1 MNLVIVESPTKCK
14 TIKKYLGNDFEVMA
28 SKGHI
33 RDLSTTGKGGLGVDV
48 DNDFRPTYVNDK
60 TKGLLIRQLKQASA
74 KADKVYL
81 ATDPDREGEAISWHL
96 CQVLGLDEKTTPRL
110 EFHEITKHAIEK
122 AMLSPRTID
131 MSLVQSQETR
141 RIIDRIMGFKLSG
154 LLKSKIGAKSAGRVQ
169 SVTLKLITDR
179 EKEINEFVPQ
189 EYWYLAV
196 NLDNKIKA
204 VYDSSKGDMALTSE
218 EDVNNVLASLGEEMT
233 VSFLNVRNR
242 TSQSRPPL
250 ITSTMQQEAFNKFRY
265 STSKT
270 SKIAQE
276 LYEGIDVGNGPV
288 GLITYMRTDSIRLSP
303 EFTYA
308 ASEYIE
314 KKFGKEYLGYTGPR
328 TASKG
333 LVQDAHEA
341 IRPTTL
347 ELDPESIKSYLSKEQ
362 YNLYKLIY
370 NRALASL
377 MSPKIDEVTQVKFSP
392 EMGSSISFK
401 AEGVVN
407 IFDGFTKLYQLDDS
421 EEDKL
426 PALEL
431 GQKVKINSIDK
442 EQKFTL
448 PPSRF
453 NEAKLVKTMEELGIG
468 RPSTYAST
476 LSLLQDKGR
485 GYVTSTKG
493 VLTPTE
499 KGIQT
504 VDNLVEFFPKFM
516 DVKYTSKMEKDLD
529 DIVDGNSSRHD
540 LLSGF
545 YNEFQ
550 SSFEDAKTNME
561 KVKGKPTGRT
571 CPKCGAELL
580 IKKGRYGEFVACS
593 NYPTCSYI
601 EKEEKEAPK
610 QLEEMCPDC
619 GKPLVVRKTKK
630 GEFIA
635 CSGFPKCHYTR
646 SIEDDSAPKKEAP
659 VLTDKMCPKCGKPMF
674 IRKGV
679 RGKSDFYGCS
689 GYPKCRYSEA
699 IKN

>member
-1 MNLVIVESPTKCK
+1 
-14 TIKKYLGNDFEVMA
+14 
-28 SKGHI
+28 
-33 RDLSTTGKGGLGVDV
+33 
-48 DNDFRPTYVNDK
+48 
-60 TKGLLIRQLKQASA
+60 
-74 KADKVYL
+74 
-81 ATDPDREGEAISWHL
+81 
-96 CQVLGLDEKTTPRL
+96 
-110 EFHEITKHAIEK
+110 
-122 AMLSPRTID
+122 
-131 MSLVQSQETR
+131 
-141 RIIDRIMGFKLSG
+141 
-154 LLKSKIGAKSAGRVQ
+154 
-169 SVTLKLITDR
+169 
-179 EKEINEFVPQ
+179 VPQ
-189 EYWYLAV
+189 EYWYFAL
-196 NLDNKIKA
+196 NLEDKIKA
-204 VYDSSKGDMALTSE
+204 VYDSSKGDMALVSE
-218 EDVNNVLASLGEEMT
+218 EDVNQVISSLGEEMV

-242 TSQSRPPL
+242 TSQSKPPL
-250 ITSTMQQEAFNKFRY
+250 ITSTMQQEAFNKYRY

-276 LYEGIDVGNGPV
+276 LYEGIDVGSGPV

-303 EFTYA
+303 EFTNA
-308 ASEYIE
+308 ASSYIE
-314 KKFGKEYLGYTGPR
+314 NKYGKQYLGYTGPR
-328 TASKG
+328 NSSKG

-341 IRPTTL
+341 IRPTSL
-347 ELDPESIKSYLSKEQ
+347 ELDPESIKAHLTKEQ

-392 EMGSSISFK
+392 KLGSSISFK
-401 AEGVVN
+401 AEGIVN
-407 IFDGFTKLYQLDDS
+407 IFDGFTRLYQVDDN
-421 EEDKL
+421 EEGKL
-426 PALEL
+426 PPLEL
-431 GQKVKINSIDK
+431 GQKVKITSIDK

-485 GYVTSTKG
+485 GYVTSSKG
-493 VLTPTE
+493 ILTPTE

-504 VDNLVEFFPKFM
+504 VENLVEFFPKFM

-540 LLSGF
+540 LLVGF

-550 SSFEDAKTNME
+550 RSFEDAKANME
-561 KVKGKPTGRT
+561 KVKGQPTGRM

-580 IKKGRYGEFVACS
+580 IKKGRYGDFVACS
-593 NYPTCSYI
+593 NYPTCSDI

-610 QLEEMCPDC
+610 LLDELCPEC

-646 SIEDDSAPKKEAP
+646 SLEGDETPKKETP
-659 VLTDKMCPKCGKPMF
+659 VLTDKICPKCGKQLF
-674 IRKGV
+674 LRKGV

-699 IKN
+699 LKK

>member
-14 TIKKYLGNDFEVMA
+14 TIKKYLGSDFEVMA

-33 RDLSTTGKGGLGVDV
+33 RDLSTTGKGGLGVDIE
-48 DNDFRPTYVNDK
+48 NDFKPKYINDK
-60 TKGLLIRQLKQASA
+60 TKLALIKQLKDAAS

-96 CQVLGLDEKTTPRL
+96 CEVLGLDEKTTPRL
-110 EFHEITKHAIEK
+110 EFHEITKPAIAK
-122 AMLSPRTID
+122 AMENPRTLD

-179 EKEINEFVPQ
+179 EKEINSFVPQ
-189 EYWYLAV
+189 EYWYLGL
-196 NLDNKIKA
+196 NLEGGMKA
-204 VYDSSKGDMALTSE
+204 SYDGAKGELTLSTIV
-218 EDVNNVLASLGEEMT
+218 DVNNITTELGKEVE
-233 VSFLNVRNR
+233 VVQLNVRNR
-242 TSQSRPPL
+242 TSQSKPPL
-250 ITSTMQQEAFNKFRY
+250 ITSTMQQEAFNKYKY

-270 SKIAQE
+270 AKIAQE

-303 EFTYA
+303 EFTA
-308 ASEYIE
+308 VAVNYIE
-314 KKFGKEYLGYTGPR
+314 KKYGKEYVGYIGPR
-328 TASKG
+328 QSKG

-347 ELDPESIKSYLSKEQ
+347 ELDPESIKSHLTKEQ

-377 MSPKIDEVTQVKFSP
+377 MSPKVDEVTQVKFSP
-392 EMGSSISFK
+392 KKGSTIFFK
-401 AEGVVN
+401 TEGVVN
-407 IFDGFTKLYQLDDS
+407 VFDGYTKLYQLEDAS
-421 EEDKL
+421 ENKL
-426 PALEL
+426 PSLTL
-431 GQKVKINSIDK
+431 GQKVTIKDIIK
-442 EQKFTL
+442 EQKFTT

-476 LSLLQDKGR
+476 LSLLQDKSR
-485 GYVTSTKG
+485 GYLTSTKG
-493 VLTPTE
+493 TLYPTE

-504 VDNLVEFFPKFM
+504 VDNLTEFFPKFM
-516 DVKYTSKMEKDLD
+516 DVKYTSKMEEDLD
-529 DIVDGNSSRHD
+529 CIVDGNSSRHD
-540 LLSGF
+540 LLTAF
-545 YNEFQ
+545 YNDFQ
-550 SSFEDAKTNME
+550 ASFDVAKLNME
-561 KVKGKPTGRT
+561 KVKGVPTGRM

-580 IKKGRYGEFVACS
+580 VKKGRYGEFVACS
-593 NYPTCSYI
+593 NYPDCSYI

-610 QLEEMCPDC
+610 TLDEMCPEC
-619 GKPLVVRKTKK
+619 GKPLVLRKSKK
-630 GEFIA
+630 SEFIA

-646 SIEDDSAPKKEAP
+646 SIDNPDAPKKEIP
-659 VLTDKMCPKCGKPMF
+659 VLTDKICPKCGKNLF
-674 IRKGV
+674 LRKGV
-679 RGKSDFYGCS
+679 KGKSDFYGCS
-689 GYPKCRYSEA
+689 NYPKCRYSEP